1 MALVQVFGCVRV
13 VYNDALSA
21 CEEARARGR
30 HLPSRAD
37 LSAALTEAKRT
48 SEREWLTSVS
58 SVPLQQALI
67 DLERAYRNYF
77 DSLTGRRKGGRIGA
91 PRFRS
96 RRGRRQSARF
106 TANAK
111 FHVFETGHG
120 VGHLVLPKVGRVRF
134 ALSRP
139 LPARPSSVSVIREA
153 DGRYYFSFVVD
164 VPSTVTASSVRR
176 AAGVDMGLTDVAA
189 VVRSDGVREKIVN
202 PKWHK
207 CAGDALARAQR
218 ALSRKQKG
226 SKNREK
232 ARHRVAVLHRR
243 VREARRDHH
252 HKLARRLIDENQ
264 VVAVEGLDVAALM
277 RTRVAKSVQDA
288 GWGILLRL
296 LHEKAVEQHREVAV
310 VDRWQPTS
318 QVCAVCGTKDGRKP
332 LHVRV
337 WTCRSCSAVL
347 DRDFNAAVNIM
358 IAAGLAETLNAC
370 GGDVRRMLAC
380 ADPDEAGTH
389 RTDRLRA
396 TA

>member
-1 MALVQVFGCVRV
+1 
-13 VYNDALSA
+13 
-21 CEEARARGR
+21 
-30 HLPSRAD
+30 
-37 LSAALTEAKRT
+37 
-48 SEREWLTSVS
+48 
-58 SVPLQQALI
+58 
-67 DLERAYRNYF
+67 
-77 DSLTGRRKGGRIGA
+77 
-91 PRFRS
+91 
-96 RRGRRQSARF
+96 
-106 TANAK
+106 
-111 FHVFETGHG
+111 
-120 VGHLVLPKVGRVRF
+120 
-134 ALSRP
+134 
-139 LPARPSSVSVIREA
+139 
-153 DGRYYFSFVVD
+153 
-164 VPSTVTASSVRR
+164 
-176 AAGVDMGLTDVAA
+176 MGLTDVAV

-207 CAGDALARAQR
+207 SAGHALARAQR

-226 SKNREK
+226 SKNWEK
-232 ARHRVAVLHRR
+232 ARHRVAVLHRK

-277 RTRVAKSVQDA
+277 RTRMAKSVQDA
-288 GWGILLRL
+288 GWGILVRL

-358 IAAGLAETLNAC
+358 IAAGLAEILNAC
-370 GGDVRRMLAC
+370 GGDVRRTLAC